1 MLISNI
7 IFTVTSLCNYV
18 FQITYSVTLAHSV
31 YDNDCN
37 YDDDNADDNN
47 DNDDNYDGA
56 DADNL
61 VFRITCSVILP
72 RAAGLNSSRASHHR
86 GISY

>member
-1 MLISNI
+1 MQLNNI
-7 IFTVTSLCNYV
+7 WQKSFLRACAQLWLRMAATTE
-18 FQITYSVTLAHSV
+18 TLHDDGHS
-31 YDNDCN
+31 
-37 YDDDNADDNN
+37 
-47 DNDDNYDGA
+47 DNDDDGDD
-56 DADNL
+56 DANDDSDDDNL